1 MSGHSKWHNIQAK
14 KGKTDAARGA
24 MFTKLGREIAVAAK
38 NNPNPD
44 TNSKLAD
51 VIAKAKAANMPNETI
66 KRSIAK
72 AAGELG
78 DKDFKELTYEG
89 YGVGGAAVI
98 VKTLTDNVNR
108 TAGDVRSAMTKCGG
122 QLGNTGC
129 VSYMFDNKGVLV
141 IERTVN
147 LDEDTMMEYC
157 LECEAEDYTVEDDL
171 YEVYT
176 SPENW
181 SAARQYFESK
191 GVTFLEAEI
200 KMIPQNYITLDGEKL
215 EQFIKMLDKLNE
227 LDDVQDVYHNVEL
240 PEEDEED

>member
-24 MFTKLGREIAVAAK
+24 VFTKIGRELAVAAK
-38 NNPNPD
+38 GNPNPD

-51 VIAKAKAANMPNETI
+51 VIAKAKAANMPNENI

-78 DKDFKELTYEG
+78 DKEYKELTYEG
-89 YGVGGAAVI
+89 YGVGGSAVI
-98 VKTLTDNVNR
+98 IKTLSDNVNR
-108 TAGDVRSAMTKCGG
+108 TAGDIRSAMSKCGG
-122 QLGNTGC
+122 QMGATGC
-129 VSYMFDNKGVLV
+129 VSYMFDNKGIFV
-141 IERTVN
+141 IERTVS

-157 LECEAEDYTVEDDL
+157 LEAEADDYVVEDDV

-176 SPENW
+176 APEKW
-181 SAARQYFESK
+181 SEARKYFEGT
-191 GVTFLEAEI
+191 GVTFLEAEV
-200 KMIPQNYITLDGEKL
+200 KMVPQNYITLDADKLATFLKMLEKL
-215 EQFIKMLDKLNE
+215 EE

-240 PEEDEED
+240 PEQDEED

>member
-14 KGKTDAARGA
+14 KGKTDAARA
-24 MFTKLGREIAVAAK
+24 AVFTKIGRELAVAAK
-38 NNPNPD
+38 GNPNPD

-51 VIAKAKAANMPNETI
+51 VIAKAKAANMPNENI

-78 DKDFKELTYEG
+78 DKDYKELTYEG

-98 VKTLTDNVNR
+98 IKTLTDNVNR
-108 TAGDVRSAMTKCGG
+108 TAGDIRAAMSKCGG
-122 QLGNTGC
+122 QMGATGC
-129 VSYMFDNKGVLV
+129 VSYMFDNKGVFV
-141 IERTVN
+141 IERTVA

-157 LECEAEDYTVEDDL
+157 LEAEADDYVTEVVEDDL

-176 SPENW
+176 TPEKW
-181 SAARQYFESK
+181 SEARKYFEDK

-200 KMIPQNYITLDGEKL
+200 KMLPQNYISLDADKL
-215 EQFIKMLDKLNE
+215 ATFLKMLDKLEE
-227 LDDVQDVYHNVEL
+227 LDDVQSVYHNVEL
-240 PEEDEED
+240 PD

>member
-38 NNPNPD
+38 GNPNPD

-51 VIAKAKAANMPNETI
+51 AIAKAKANNMPNDTI

-78 DKDFKELTYEG
+78 DKEYKELTYEG
-89 YGVGGAAVI
+89 YGAGGAAVI
-98 VKTLTDNVNR
+98 INTLTDNVNR
-108 TAGDVRSAMTKCGG
+108 TAGDVRSTMSKCGG
-122 QLGNTGC
+122 QMGNTGC
-129 VSYMFDNKGVLV
+129 VSYMFDKKGYFAV
-141 IERTVN
+141 ERTSS

-157 LECEAEDYTVEDDL
+157 LDSGADDYVAQDDA
-171 YEVYT
+171 YEVFCA
-176 SPENW
+176 PENF
-181 SAARQYFESK
+181 SSVRGYLEGK
-191 GVTFLEAEI
+191 GVNFFEAAV
-200 KMIPQNYITLDGEKL
+200 KMIPQNYISLDGDKL
-215 EQFIKMLDKLNE
+215 ETFKKMLDKLNE

-240 PEEDEED
+240 PEEDDED

>member
-51 VIAKAKAANMPNETI
+51 VIAKAKAANMPNDTI

-78 DKDFKELTYEG
+78 DKDYKELTYEG
-89 YGVGGAAVI
+89 YGVGGSAVI
-98 VKTLTDNVNR
+98 IKTLTDNVNR
-108 TAGDVRSAMTKCGG
+108 TAGDVRSAMSKCGG
-122 QLGNTGC
+122 QMGNTGC
-129 VSYMFDNKGVLV
+129 VSYMFDNKGILV
-141 IERTVN
+141 IERTVA

-157 LECEAEDYTVEDDL
+157 LEAEADDYVTGEDV

-176 SPENW
+176 TPEKW

-200 KMIPQNYITLDGEKL
+200 KMIPQNYITLDAEKL
-215 EQFIKMLDKLNE
+215 AQFTKMLDKLNE

-240 PEEDEED
+240 PEEDEE

>member
-1 MSGHSKWHNIQAK
+1 MSGHSKWHNIAAK

-24 MFTKLGREIAVAAK
+24 IFTKIGRELAVAAK

-51 VIAKAKAANMPNETI
+51 VIAKAKANNMPNDNI

-78 DKDFKELTYEG
+78 DKDYKELTYEG
-89 YGVGGAAVI
+89 YGVAGSAVI
-98 VKTLTDNVNR
+98 IKTLTDNVNR
-108 TAGDVRSAMTKCGG
+108 TAGDIRSAMSKCGG
-122 QLGNTGC
+122 QMGNTGC
-129 VSYMFDNKGVLV
+129 VSYMFDNKGVIV
-141 IERTVN
+141 IERTIA

-157 LECEAEDYTVEDDL
+157 LEAGAEDFVTEDDV

-176 SPENW
+176 TPEGF
-181 SAARQYFESK
+181 SEVRKYFEDK
-191 GVTFLEAEI
+191 GVTFLEAAV
-200 KMIPQNYITLDGEKL
+200 KMVPQNYITLDGDKL
-215 EQFIKMLDKLNE
+215 ATFNKMLDKLEE

-240 PEEDEED
+240 PEEEEE

>member
-38 NNPNPD
+38 NNPNPE

-51 VIAKAKAANMPNETI
+51 VIAKAKAANMPNDTI

-72 AAGELG
+72 AAGELAG
-78 DKDFKELTYEG
+78 KEYKELTYEG

-122 QLGNTGC
+122 QMGNTGC
-129 VSYMFDNKGVLV
+129 VSYMFDNKGIFV
-141 IERTVN
+141 IERTVS

-157 LECEAEDYTVEDDL
+157 LEAEAEDYTVEEDV

-176 SPENW
+176 TPEKW
-181 SAARQYFESK
+181 SAARQYFEGK

-200 KMIPQNYITLDGEKL
+200 KMIPQSYITLDGEKL
-215 EQFIKMLDKLNE
+215 EQFTKMLDRLNE
-227 LDDVQDVYHNVEL
+227 LDEQDVYHNVDL
-240 PEEDEED
+240 PEDEEE

>member
-14 KGKTDAARGA
+14 KGKTDAARA
-24 MFTKLGREIAVAAK
+24 AVFTKIGRELAVAAK
-38 NNPNPD
+38 GNPNPD

-51 VIAKAKAANMPNETI
+51 VIVKAKAANMPNENI

-72 AAGELG
+72 AAGELAG
-78 DKDFKELTYEG
+78 KDYKELTYEG

-108 TAGDVRSAMTKCGG
+108 TAGDVRSAMAKCGG
-122 QLGNTGC
+122 QMGATNC
-129 VSYMFDNKGVLV
+129 VSYMFDNKGVFV
-141 IERTVN
+141 IERTVA

-157 LECEAEDYTVEDDL
+157 LEAEADDYVADEDA

-176 SPENW
+176 SPEKW
-181 SAARQYFESK
+181 SQARKYFEEK

-200 KMIPQNYITLDGEKL
+200 KMIPQSYITLDSDKL
-215 EQFIKMLDKLNE
+215 ETFKKMVDRLEE
-227 LDDVQDVYHNVEL
+227 LDDVQSVWHNVEL
-240 PEEDEED
+240 PDEE